1 MKKIEKRALLCLLLA
16 AALLLGSGLF
26 VFRFVKNGGRWVSFA
41 ANRHLYNRQ
50 GQLSVGRVLDRDGDV
65 LSWTEEDG
73 TRRWYDNATV
83 RKATLHAVGDAQG
96 NIGTGALVAFAD
108 QLSGYNLLTGAYSP
122 LGAGNDLY
130 LTLDARYN
138 YIAYEA
144 LAGRKGAVGV
154 YNYETGEVLCMV
166 STPAFD
172 PLYPPSSEEMEG
184 NDAYDGVY
192 LNRFLS
198 GTFPPGSVYK
208 TVVLSAAIERMP
220 DLFDRTWTCTGST
233 QVGDGAITCP
243 RAHGEQ
249 DISSALANSCNG
261 VFALLADE
269 LGEDMLEEYTV
280 RAGLTSSYRVSG
292 LNTAAGSFDF
302 DGLTANELGWA
313 GVGQYNDLAN
323 PCALMVYMGAIANGG
338 TAAVPRLVLKTENA
352 LGLPSLPALPRH
364 TKKLVEGDTAAA
376 LAELMAHNV
385 TAQYGASR
393 FPNMDVCAKSGTAEV
408 GGRQGP
414 PRLVRRLPPQPRR
427 PLRLRGAGG
436 ERRLRCGRGGLRGG
450 QGAGRCG
457 QRILKAGPRR
467 AAKPCAGGVLIAA
480 PVRCAGARRGSPP
493 PPPAPERAR
502 GGRDRRSPPPR
513 SGRRPPPAAPP

>member
-172 PLYPPSSEEMEG
+172 PLYPPSSEEM
-184 NDAYDGVY
+184 
-192 LNRFLS
+192 
-198 GTFPPGSVYK
+198 
-208 TVVLSAAIERMP
+208 
-220 DLFDRTWTCTGST
+220 
-233 QVGDGAITCP
+233 
-243 RAHGEQ
+243 
-249 DISSALANSCNG
+249 
-261 VFALLADE
+261 
-269 LGEDMLEEYTV
+269 
-280 RAGLTSSYRVSG
+280 
-292 LNTAAGSFDF
+292 
-302 DGLTANELGWA
+302 
-313 GVGQYNDLAN
+313 
-323 PCALMVYMGAIANGG
+323 
-338 TAAVPRLVLKTENA
+338 
-352 LGLPSLPALPRH
+352 
-364 TKKLVEGDTAAA
+364 
-376 LAELMAHNV
+376 
-385 TAQYGASR
+385 
-393 FPNMDVCAKSGTAEV
+393 
-408 GGRQGP
+408 
-414 PRLVRRLPPQPRR
+414 
-427 PLRLRGAGG
+427 
-436 ERRLRCGRGGLRGG
+436 
-450 QGAGRCG
+450 
-457 QRILKAGPRR
+457 
-467 AAKPCAGGVLIAA
+467 
-480 PVRCAGARRGSPP
+480 
-493 PPPAPERAR
+493 
-502 GGRDRRSPPPR
+502 
-513 SGRRPPPAAPP
+513 